1 MADIGLTVGETYTFG
16 RYNPYGSIIYTIIS
30 NGTDQAHRPMVIN
43 NNVTIRRAYDA
54 ADVTFIVNNDANTV
68 NYDSIIEIS
77 VGGTSAGD
85 PYILFDVGA
94 ATGYWAIGTD
104 NSDSDAFKIQ
114 NSNTLGFTANE
125 ALKIDTAEEV
135 YLRNISAG
143 AGTYAL
149 KWTTTTG
156 QLTYDTSTAKTKK
169 NIVNANTSSY
179 NDVLHL
185 QPRQFNYRK
194 TTDNN
199 LYLGLIAEEVA
210 DINPLFAVYGP
221 DIEWDE
227 NGKHTEPTNDN
238 IVPVNINDRAIITAL
253 IGKIQELEQRIK
265 KLENQ

>member
-1 MADIGLTVGETYTFG
+1 MADIGLTTGETYTFG
-16 RYNPYGSIIYTIIS
+16 RYNPYGTSVYTMIT
-30 NGTDQAHRPMVIN
+30 NGTDQAQRPYVMHN
-43 NNVTIRRAYDA
+43 DVTVRRASGST
-54 ADVTFIVNNDANTV
+54 DVTFTVDNDVNAAAA
-68 NYDSIIEIS
+68 DSIIQVS

-85 PYILFDVGA
+85 AVVWFDPGIA
-94 ATGYWAIGTD
+94 SGYWAIGVD
-104 NSDSDAFKIQ
+104 NSDTDAFKIQ
-114 NSNTLGFTANE
+114 NSNTLGNTANE
-125 ALKIDTAEEV
+125 ALKIDTSEEV

-169 NIVNANTSSY
+169 NIVNASTSSY
-179 NDVLHL
+179 NDILRL

-210 DINPLFAVYGP
+210 SINPLFAVYGP
-221 DIEWDE
+221 DIEWNE
-227 NGKHTEPTNDN
+227 NGKHSETTSNTM
-238 IVPVNINDRAIITAL
+238 VPVNINERAIITAL

-265 KLENQ
+265 ELENR